1 MEHDMFETQN
11 ENDPLNL
18 FLTEAE
24 KKPSESKEKNLTDG
38 GKDTFLMPF
47 LTELIHFVKGN
58 LASIQ
63 NTALLAIDEADDLEF
78 KKYSHRSV
86 TEDIKKIDSVLNTL
100 LNYININTPI
110 VKSNT
115 LYVIF
120 EEIVEANEKQ
130 LRNKKIRILKKYEK
144 DLPETYIH
152 DEQVRFI
159 LNSVFQYAMLSVP
172 LDGII
177 EVLIKS
183 FDFQNE
189 TASKMISPKRNEGF
203 VEVLLGF
210 ISDKK
215 QVKPFENGLESQA
228 PQKEGTNHLILQ
240 LAKDIIERNRGTMT
254 FEFDEKKPGILI
266 TLRFPIDR
274 RKVVYYEP
282 ISI

>member
-1 MEHDMFETQN
+1 
-11 ENDPLNL
+11 
-18 FLTEAE
+18 
-24 KKPSESKEKNLTDG
+24 
-38 GKDTFLMPF
+38 
-47 LTELIHFVKGN
+47 
-58 LASIQ
+58 
-63 NTALLAIDEADDLEF
+63 
-78 KKYSHRSV
+78 
-86 TEDIKKIDSVLNTL
+86 LNTL

-120 EEIVEANEKQ
+120 EEILEANDKQ

-159 LNSVFQYAMLSVP
+159 LNSVFQYAILSVP
-172 LDGII
+172 VDGTI

-183 FDFQNE
+183 FDFQNG
-189 TASKMISPKRNEGF
+189 ADSKMISPKRNEGF
-203 VEVLLGF
+203 IEVLIGFLGE
-210 ISDKK
+210 KK
-215 QVKPFENGLESQA
+215 PVKPLEGAMESQA
-228 PQKEGTNHLILQ
+228 AQTEETNHLILQ
-240 LAKDIIERNRGTMT
+240 LAKDILQKNRGTMT
-254 FEFDEKKPGILI
+254 FELDEKRPRALI

>member
-1 MEHDMFETQN
+1 MEYEVLETQN
-11 ENDPLNL
+11 KNDPLSL
-18 FLTEAE
+18 FLTEEE
-24 KKPSESKEKNLTDG
+24 KKSPESKEKNLTEG
-38 GKDTFLMPF
+38 QKDTFLMPF
-47 LTELIHFVKGN
+47 LTEMIHFIKGN
-58 LASIQ
+58 LASIK
-63 NTALLAIDEADDLEF
+63 NTALLAIDKAEDLEF
-78 KKYSHRSV
+78 KRYSHRAV

-130 LRNKKIRILKKYEK
+130 LRNKKIKVLKKYEK

-152 DEQVRFI
+152 DEQIRFI
-159 LNSVFQYAMLSVP
+159 LNSVFQYAVLSVSAE
-172 LDGII
+172 GTI

-183 FDFQNE
+183 FDFPNE
-189 TASKMISPKRNEGF
+189 ANGKTISPKRNEGF
-203 VEVLLGF
+203 IEAIIGF
-210 ISDKK
+210 VGDKK
-215 QVKPFENGLESQA
+215 QAKPLEVLSEGQA
-228 PQKEGTNHLILQ
+228 AQKEETNHLILQ
-240 LAKDIIERNRGTMT
+240 LARDILQKNRGTMA
-254 FEFDEKKPGILI
+254 FEMDEKKSRALI

>member
-1 MEHDMFETQN
+1 MEYDVFETQN
-11 ENDPLNL
+11 DNDPLTL

-24 KKPSESKEKNLTDG
+24 KKPSESKEKNLMDG
-38 GKDTFLMPF
+38 QKDTFLMSF
-47 LTELIHFVKGN
+47 LTELIHFIKNN
-58 LASIQ
+58 LASIK
-63 NTALLAIDEADDLEF
+63 NSALVAIDKAEDLEF
-78 KKYSHRSV
+78 KRVSHRSV

-115 LYVIF
+115 LYVTF
-120 EEIVEANEKQ
+120 EEILEANEKQ

-172 LDGII
+172 VDGTI
-177 EVLIKS
+177 EVLIKC
-183 FDFQNE
+183 FDFQNGVDG
-189 TASKMISPKRNEGF
+189 KMISPKRNEGF
-203 VEVLLGF
+203 IEVIVGF
-210 ISDKK
+210 VGDKK
-215 QVKPFENGLESQA
+215 QAKPLESVSESQA
-228 PQKEGTNHLILQ
+228 AQKEDTNHLILQ
-240 LAKDIIERNRGTMT
+240 LARDILEKNRGTMT
-254 FEFDEKKPGILI
+254 FELDEKKPRALI

>member
-1 MEHDMFETQN
+1 MEYDVFETQN
-11 ENDPLNL
+11 ENDPLTL

-24 KKPSESKEKNLTDG
+24 KKPPESKEKNLTDG
-38 GKDTFLMPF
+38 QKDSFLMPF
-47 LTELIHFVKGN
+47 LTELIHFIKNN

-63 NTALLAIDEADDLEF
+63 NTALVAIDKAEDLEF
-78 KKYSHRSV
+78 KRYSHRSV

-120 EEIVEANEKQ
+120 EEILEANEKQ

-172 LDGII
+172 LDGTI

-183 FDFQNE
+183 FDFQNGADGK
-189 TASKMISPKRNEGF
+189 TISPKRNEGF
-203 VEVLLGF
+203 IEVIVGF
-210 ISDKK
+210 VGDKK
-215 QVKPFENGLESQA
+215 QVKPFESVSESQA
-228 PQKEGTNHLILQ
+228 AQKEETNHLILQ
-240 LAKDIIERNRGTMT
+240 LARDILQKNRGTMA
-254 FEFDEKKPGILI
+254 FELDEKKPRALI
-266 TLRFPIDR
+266 TLRFPVDR

>member
-1 MEHDMFETQN
+1 MLETQN
-11 ENDPLNL
+11 KNDPLSL
-18 FLTEAE
+18 FLTEEE
-24 KKPSESKEKNLTDG
+24 KKPPESKEKNLTEG
-38 GKDTFLMPF
+38 QKDTFLMPF
-47 LTELIHFVKGN
+47 LTEMIHFIKSN
-58 LASIQ
+58 LASIK
-63 NTALLAIDEADDLEF
+63 NTALLAIDKAEDLEF
-78 KKYSHRSV
+78 KRYSHRAV

-130 LRNKKIRILKKYEK
+130 LRNKKIKVLKKYEK

-152 DEQVRFI
+152 DEQIRFI
-159 LNSVFQYAMLSVP
+159 LNSVFQYAVLSVP
-172 LDGII
+172 AEGTI

-183 FDFQNE
+183 FDFPNE
-189 TASKMISPKRNEGF
+189 ANGKTISPKRNEGF
-203 VEVLLGF
+203 IEAIIGF
-210 ISDKK
+210 VGDKK
-215 QVKPFENGLESQA
+215 QAKPLEVLSEGQA
-228 PQKEGTNHLILQ
+228 AQKEETNHLILQ
-240 LAKDIIERNRGTMT
+240 LARDILQKNRGTMA
-254 FEFDEKKPGILI
+254 FEMDEKKSRALI